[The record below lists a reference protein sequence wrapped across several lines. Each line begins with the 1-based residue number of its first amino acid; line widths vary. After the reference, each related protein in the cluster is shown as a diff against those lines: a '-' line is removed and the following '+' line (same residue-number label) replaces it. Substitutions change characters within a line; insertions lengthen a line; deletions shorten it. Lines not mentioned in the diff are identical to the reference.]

1 MRAYPSHEALAVPH
15 DSRASRA
22 EVQPVLQRTARSLDR
37 GGTSLVELAL
47 YIHRIHQRPA
57 EAERLLEEGAAKA
70 LSTLEDAWA
79 GLIRVL
85 TEQCKLEQALELGE
99 LAVRTFPDSS
109 RIAEAVEAARGAVPP
124 ARPPSPQEA

>member
-1 MRAYPSHEALAVPH
+1 MRAYPSHEALAMSQDTRV
-15 DSRASRA
+15 SRA

-47 YIHRIHQRPA
+47 YLHRIHQRPA

-85 TEQCKLEQALELGE
+85 TEQRKLEQALELGE
-99 LAVRTFPDSS
+99 LARRTFPDSP
-109 RIAEAVEAARGAVPP
+109 RIDEAVEAARSQLAP
-124 ARPPSPQEA
+124 APPPSE